1 MYKNYW
7 EMEYNPFQKNNGEKE
22 IKTFNSSDYIN
33 SKARLEHLSKLGG
46 IGLLTGHSGTGKTY
60 VLKEFTDNLNPSL
73 YKVVYI
79 PLSTVTVLEF
89 YKSLAYGLDLDPPNK
104 KVDIFKAIQERI
116 INLVKDRG
124 QTCLIIIDEAQYLQT
139 DILNDL
145 KILLNF
151 EMDSKDYVAFILAG
165 QPLLNNILTK
175 KVHEALKQ
183 RIIMNYNCQGI
194 THEEGKKYIE
204 EKLKECGV
212 YNQIITDSALEAIV
226 SSGNGSIRKINNMVD
241 KCLFIGSISNSKM
254 IDTDIVMNAQNEIEL
269 I

>member
-1 MYKNYW
+1 MYKIYW
-7 EMEYNPFQKNNGEKE
+7 EMEYNPFQKNNGEKKV
-22 IKTFNSSDYIN
+22 KTFESSDYIN
-33 SKARLEHLSKLGG
+33 AKARLEHLNKIGG
-46 IGLLTGHSGTGKTY
+46 IGLLTGNSGTGKTY
-60 VLKEFTDNLNPSL
+60 ALKNFADSLNSSL

-89 YKSLAYGLDLDPPNK
+89 YKSLAYGLDLDPPSR
-104 KVDIFKAIQERI
+104 KVDIFNAIQERI

-124 QTCLIIIDEAQYLQT
+124 QTCVVIIDEAQYLQT
-139 DILNDL
+139 SILNDL

-151 EMDSKDYVAFILAG
+151 EMDSKDYVAFVLAG

-175 KVHEALKQ
+175 KVHEPLRQ
-183 RIIMNYNCQGI
+183 RVVMNYNFNGI
-194 THEEGKKYIE
+194 TQEEGKKYIL

-212 YNQIITDSALEAIV
+212 YNQIITDGALEAIV
-226 SSGNGSIRKINNMVD
+226 SSGNGSIRKINSMVD
-241 KCLFIGSISNSKM
+241 KCLFIGSISNAKM

>member
-33 SKARLEHLSKLGG
+33 ANARLEHINKLGG

-60 VLKEFTDNLNPSL
+60 ALKNFTDKLNPSL

-89 YKSLAYGLDLDPPNK
+89 YKTLAYGLDLDPPNK
-104 KVDIFKAIQERI
+104 KVDMFKAIQERI

-145 KILLNF
+145 KLLLNF
-151 EMDSKDYVAFILAG
+151 EMDSKDYVSFILVG
-165 QPLLNNILTK
+165 QPLLNNVLTK

-183 RIIMNYNCQGI
+183 RIVMNYNFQGI

-212 YNQIITDSALEAIV
+212 YNQIITDGALEAIV
-226 SSGNGSIRKINNMVD
+226 SSGNGSIRKINTMVD